1 MSNLLLFII
10 PTIIWGST
18 WLAITFQL
26 TVNPLYSIVYRFFLA
41 SIILLGYSIYK
52 KLPLKFPLHT
62 HKKLF
67 ILGISLFGFNYFF
80 TYTAEKNLTSGLVAL
95 CFSTMVIFNSINA
108 KIFLKQK
115 INGKVI
121 LGGIIGLI
129 GLGILFKNDILT
141 FTLSS
146 KTTKGVF
153 LTFLGAYSAS
163 LGNIMSAKIQKE
175 NIPIIQSNTFGML
188 YGAVA
193 MLFIALLNGYKPE
206 FDTSPQYLISLTY
219 LAVFGSVVA
228 FGSYLKLL
236 GKIGPQKAVYITL
249 LIPIVAIILSAL
261 FENLKLELHS
271 FSGIIIV
278 LLGNYIALK
287 KEK

>member
-1 MSNLLLFII
+1 MSNVLLFII
-10 PTIIWGST
+10 PTVIWGST
-18 WLAITFQL
+18 WLAITYQL
-26 TVNPLYSIVYRFFLA
+26 SVNPLYSIVYRFFFA
-41 SIILLGYSIYK
+41 SAILFIYSIFK
-52 KLPLKFPLHT
+52 KLPLKFPLQT
-62 HKKLF
+62 HGKLF

-80 TYTAEKNLTSGLVAL
+80 TYSAEKNLTSGLVAL

-115 INGKVI
+115 IKLRVI

-129 GLGILFKNDILT
+129 GLAILFKNDILA

-146 KTTKGVF
+146 KTTKGVI
-153 LTFLGAYSAS
+153 LTLFGAYCAS
-163 LGNIMSAKIQKE
+163 LGNIVSAKIQKE
-175 NIPIIQSNTFGML
+175 NIPIIQSNIFGML
-188 YGAVA
+188 YGAIA
-193 MLFIALLNGYKPE
+193 MLLIALFRGITPQ

-261 FENLKLELHS
+261 FENLKLETHS
-271 FSGIIIV
+271 LLGIVIV
-278 LLGNYIALK
+278 LSGNYIALK
-287 KEK
+287 RDR

>member
-41 SIILLGYSIYK
+41 SMILLLYSIYK
-52 KLPLKFPLHT
+52 KLPLKFPLQT

-67 ILGISLFGFNYFF
+67 LLGISLFGFNYFF

-115 INGKVI
+115 IRIKVI

-129 GLGILFKNDILT
+129 GLAILFKNDILT

-146 KTTKGVF
+146 KTTKGVL

-163 LGNIMSAKIQKE
+163 LGNIVSAKIQKE

-188 YGAVA
+188 YGAIA
-193 MLFIALLNGYKPE
+193 MLLIALLSGIKPE
-206 FDTSPQYLISLTY
+206 FDLSPKYLISLSY

-271 FSGIIIV
+271 FLGIIIV